1 MDIADLRK
9 SYERDELD
17 ETASAADPLQQ
28 FGTWLEQAL
37 SAQLP
42 EPNAMTL
49 ATVGP
54 DGRPSTRIVLIKGCD
69 ARGIVWYTNYT
80 SRKGRELAAQ
90 PFAALQFH
98 WVELE
103 RVVRIEGRVEKAGE
117 DESDA
122 YYASRPLDSRLG
134 AWASPQSEVI
144 GSRAVLVASA
154 AKAALTHGLNPPRP
168 PHWGGYRLVP
178 DRWEF
183 WQGRKSRLHDRL
195 RYRLE
200 GGAWVRERLA
210 P

>member
-69 ARGIVWYTNYT
+69 ARGIVWYTNYH
-80 SRKGRELAAQ
+80 SR
-90 PFAALQFH
+90 
-98 WVELE
+98 
-103 RVVRIEGRVEKAGE
+103 
-117 DESDA
+117 
-122 YYASRPLDSRLG
+122 
-134 AWASPQSEVI
+134 
-144 GSRAVLVASA
+144 
-154 AKAALTHGLNPPRP
+154 
-168 PHWGGYRLVP
+168 
-178 DRWEF
+178 
-183 WQGRKSRLHDRL
+183 
-195 RYRLE
+195 
-200 GGAWVRERLA
+200 
-210 P
+210 